1 MELNLLAFA
10 EWLRSQPDGAVVGL
24 SGDSFYGPLS
34 VWLEAMTGSRWV
46 LDRPA
51 ESFHPYGIYNRS
63 PLPYWATL
71 FHYWIEFHLETYR
84 DVPKALALSVLQ
96 EVAEELL
103 EEGFLGML
111 ENGQSGIS
119 SRTT

>member
-10 EWLRSQPDGAVVGL
+10 QWLRSQPDGSTVGL
-24 SGDSFYGPLS
+24 SGDCFYGPLS
-34 VWLEAMTGSRWV
+34 VWLEAITGSRWV

-51 ESFHPYGIYNRS
+51 ESFHPYRVYDRS
-63 PLPYWATL
+63 PLPSWATL
-71 FHYWIEFHLETYR
+71 FHYWIESHVETYG
-84 DVPKALALSVLQ
+84 DVSKALALSVLR

-111 ENGQSGIS
+111 ESGQSAIGYS
-119 SRTT
+119 Q